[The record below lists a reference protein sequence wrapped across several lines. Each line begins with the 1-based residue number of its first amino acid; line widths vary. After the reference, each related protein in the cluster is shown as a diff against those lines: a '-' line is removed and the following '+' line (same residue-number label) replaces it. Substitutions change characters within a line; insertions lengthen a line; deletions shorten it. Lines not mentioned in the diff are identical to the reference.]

1 MGLSTVICWDAGR
14 AAQLKQMSYLEVA
27 ATIGACS
34 GAHRRETRP
43 IAKEAEMV
51 RGAEAEAV
59 RRLALGAQ
67 GARNLED
74 GAGPAQRS
82 ID

>member
-1 MGLSTVICWDAGR
+1 
-14 AAQLKQMSYLEVA
+14 
-27 ATIGACS
+27 
-34 GAHRRETRP
+34 
-43 IAKEAEMV
+43 MV

>member
-1 MGLSTVICWDAGR
+1 MGTVICWDAGR

-43 IAKEAEMV
+43 IAKEAGMV
-51 RGAEAEAV
+51 RGLKLKLFAALLWG
-59 RRLALGAQ
+59 RRGHATWKT
-67 GARNLED
+67 
-74 GAGPAQRS
+74 GPARLNGV
-82 ID
+82 